1 MFLVEEG
8 LDDGKEDLGGKWDLS
23 EVADDEE
30 EEEFEADQWEEIRK
44 KKTTITAEDEWKKTW
59 RKKHCAVEENR

>member
-30 EEEFEADQWEEIRK
+30 EEFEEDQWEEIS
-44 KKTTITAEDEWKKTW
+44 KKTTFTPDE
-59 RKKHCAVEENR
+59 